1 MLFITCFSLTPQ
13 KCVMD
18 QVHIY
23 MKFCFLCI
31 YSVLTSS
38 GLKEIPESDGIGMTL
53 FNTQGSFL
61 FPNSIP
67 VGPGRASM

>member
-23 MKFCFLCI
+23 IKIYFLWI

-38 GLKEIPESDGIGMTL
+38 GLKEIPESDGGWYD
-53 FNTQGSFL
+53 F
-61 FPNSIP
+61 
-67 VGPGRASM
+67 V